1 MSEVIKMNDM
11 DDLINKKISELTNQS
26 IKVDNNNLMEVLR
39 ANFVLLEDKLYLYC
53 RLANVS
59 FIDTVIDILESY
71 GFKDLDKKVVT
82 TYLNR
87 LRKERGKYE

>member
-1 MSEVIKMNDM
+1 MNDM